1 MRKYTFGV
9 CIFSTTLNYCMSH
22 TAISTITIPYFF
34 QLHKRAIITN
44 LFHVLVSKR
53 GKMNNNTFK
62 NILFV
67 VPEKP
72 FYKVLY
78 AQTIIFRYFMD

>member
-1 MRKYTFGV
+1 
-9 CIFSTTLNYCMSH
+9 
-22 TAISTITIPYFF
+22 
-34 QLHKRAIITN
+34 
-44 LFHVLVSKR
+44 
-53 GKMNNNTFK
+53 MNNYTFK

-78 AQTIIFRYFMD
+78 AQTIIFATSWIETFLLSIHISG